1 MLCMRLVVQ
10 CAAIAACILSSSSAM
25 WLLWPNMSITRAITN
40 KWFSNPFTLSAAH
53 SALACSADKQ
63 GLHFSKE
70 IANTKTYK
78 YKTKTDKIWNYKNKN
93 QFTPSAAH
101 SALAAADEQGL
112 HTALLIQSGRCS
124 PAKHRGA
131 YGLWVYERSD
141 CCSRTV
147 WDPRMLEIS
156 CHCSSSYFVYNFS
169 NTYWSHGVGCR
180 IFKWISHVKDHKY
193 LSGNKSLWTKV
204 TNLTI
209 HNNGIHGVLLKL

>member
-1 MLCMRLVVQ
+1 
-10 CAAIAACILSSSSAM
+10 
-25 WLLWPNMSITRAITN
+25 MSITRAITN

-63 GLHFSKE
+63 GLHFSLE

-156 CHCSSSYFVYNFS
+156 WHCFSSNFVYNF
-169 NTYWSHGVGCR
+169 NKPPWFPLMWMVRFVTFVH
-180 IFKWISHVKDHKY
+180 KDLFPDKY
-193 LSGNKSLWTKV
+193 LWSLNMGNPLENPATNTMGPVSIAEVVNKVGAGAMATKF
-204 TNLTI
+204 
-209 HNNGIHGVLLKL
+209 